1 MSEPKSTSLFGSHG
15 ASNGCVMVVEDE
27 PIARDE
33 MRVALEKTGYDV
45 IEVEDGKKAVEAIKW
60 GENPLAVDVI
70 ITDVDAPSGME
81 AVDYFKNQY
90 PSIQLIG
97 LTGLPSPNEESIE
110 PTKIVIVGAGKG
122 GSALLGLFSNLPG
135 VEIIGITDKDAQA
148 PALTR
153 ARELGIPVM
162 DDPVRLISS
171 EGANLIVNVTGNP
184 AVEHLIAEH
193 KKPSAE
199 VLGGEASK
207 LLWNVVQH
215 EAQMQG
221 HVFQTEKLAKMVE
234 GGTFIN
240 YLVKPVRAE
249 NLTQSVAKGMEL
261 RELNRL

>member
-1 MSEPKSTSLFGSHG
+1 
-15 ASNGCVMVVEDE
+15 
-27 PIARDE
+27 
-33 MRVALEKTGYDV
+33 
-45 IEVEDGKKAVEAIKW
+45 
-60 GENPLAVDVI
+60 
-70 ITDVDAPSGME
+70 
-81 AVDYFKNQY
+81 
-90 PSIQLIG
+90 
-97 LTGLPSPNEESIE
+97 
-110 PTKIVIVGAGKG
+110 
-122 GSALLGLFSNLPG
+122 
-135 VEIIGITDKDAQA
+135 
-148 PALTR
+148 
-153 ARELGIPVM
+153 M